1 MDAAA
6 RYLRTRNPLKGNPMS
21 TRMAIAALIY
31 MMVNAVVF
39 GIGAVTVLSIPSLS
53 ENATIWLPAVVVT
66 SFILSA
72 PLAWY
77 IAPRMRSRAYKA
89 TH

>member
-1 MDAAA
+1 
-6 RYLRTRNPLKGNPMS
+6 MS
-21 TRMAIAALIY
+21 TRLAISALIY

-53 ENATIWLPAVVVT
+53 ENATVWLPTVVVA

-72 PLAWY
+72 PLAWF
-77 IAPRMRSRAYKA
+77 IAPHMRSRAHKM
-89 TH
+89 TQ